1 MILLQTSKL
10 TKLYSGTPILENVQ
24 FEVKKGERIAVVGR
38 NGAGKSTLLKMIA
51 DEIDYDS
58 GEIHK
63 PQSVILGYFAQSSHI
78 NSNDTIYNEMLKVFQ
93 KTIMLKGQLEALS
106 LKMAEEDPT
115 SENYLK
121 IIDQYQQ
128 LNHQFELMSGYT
140 YESEINNIL
149 NRFKFNEIG
158 FDQKISNLSGGQ
170 KTRLALAKL
179 LLQKPDLLILDEPT
193 NHLDIDTIEWLEGYL
208 KKYPGAVVI
217 VSHDRYFLDQI
228 ATTVY
233 EIEYRKC
240 TKYKGNY
247 SDYMDQKAISY
258 AALMKQYEKQQKE
271 ISKMEDFI
279 SRNIVRASTTK
290 RAQSRRKLLDKME
303 RIEMPKLNDK
313 SIGITFEIDR
323 RSGND
328 VLKVENVAVGY
339 DDNKPISDHLD
350 FHINRLERVAL
361 IGPNGIGKSTILK
374 TIAGDLPP
382 LEGDIFYGKSLD
394 MGYFDQEQA
403 NLTSNNTVLNEVWNV
418 FPNRLEKDIR
428 TLLGNFL
435 FTGDDVFKTVHQ
447 LSGGEKV
454 RLTLCKLMLQRN
466 NFLLLDEP
474 TNHLDIDSKEMLELS
489 LEDYEGTLF
498 FISHDRYF
506 IDKIATRILE
516 VTPHGVVSYLGNYS
530 DYIEKKRLINEQMAS
545 QQNEMAN
552 SSTNSITDYQKQKEQ
567 RRLEQQRKRQ
577 LEDIENKIN
586 AYEEELA
593 YKKAELFQ
601 EEVYLDSQKSA
612 LVQSRIEEL
621 EELLLEAMD
630 TWESLAQID

>member
-38 NGAGKSTLLKMIA
+38 NGAGKSTLLKIIA
-51 DEIDYDS
+51 DEIDFDN

-63 PQSVILGYFAQSSHI
+63 PQSVALGYFAQSSHV
-78 NSNDTIYNEMLKVFQ
+78 NSDDTIYNEMLKVFAQ
-93 KTIMLKGQLEALS
+93 TIKLKGQLEELS
-106 LKMAEEDPT
+106 IKMAEEDPS
-115 SENYLK
+115 SEQYLK
-121 IIDQYQQ
+121 IIEHYQN
-128 LNHQFELMSGYT
+128 LNHRFELMSGYT

-179 LLQKPDLLILDEPT
+179 LLQKPDVLILDEPT

-208 KKYPGAVVI
+208 KKYSGAVVI
-217 VSHDRYFLDQI
+217 VSHDRYFIDQI

-247 SDYMDQKAISY
+247 SDYMDQKAIAY
-258 AALMKQYEKQQKE
+258 ASLMKQYEKQQKE

-303 RIEMPKLNDK
+303 RIEVPKINDK

-328 VLKVENVAVGY
+328 VLKVEDLTVGY
-339 DDNKPISDHLD
+339 PDQVISDHLD
-350 FHINRLERVAL
+350 FHINRLDRVAL

-374 TIAGDLPP
+374 TVAGDLPKISG
-382 LEGDIFYGKSLD
+382 EIYYGKSLD

-403 NLTSNNTVLNEVWNV
+403 NLTSNNTVLNEVWNC
-418 FPNRLEKDIR
+418 FPTRLEKDIR

-435 FTGDDVFKTVHQ
+435 FTGNDVFKTVNQ

-454 RLTLCKLMLQRN
+454 RLTLCKLMLQKN

-489 LEDYEGTLF
+489 LEDYEGTVF

-530 DYIEKKRLINEQMAS
+530 DYIEKKQQLAELEAAKLAEQSELAT
-545 QQNEMAN
+545 AN
-552 SSTNSITDYQKQKEQ
+552 NVTDYQKQKEQ

-577 LEDIENKIN
+577 LEDTEAKIA
-586 AYEEELA
+586 AYEEELE

-612 LVQSRIEEL
+612 QVQARIEEL
-621 EELLLEAMD
+621 EELIMEAMEV
-630 TWESLAQID
+630 WEELSLS

>member
-38 NGAGKSTLLKMIA
+38 NGAGKSTLLKIIA
-51 DEIDYDS
+51 DEIDFDN

-63 PQSVILGYFAQSSHI
+63 PQSVALGYFAQSSHV
-78 NSNDTIYNEMLKVFQ
+78 NSDDTIYNEMLKVFAE
-93 KTIMLKGQLEALS
+93 TIKLKGQLEELS
-106 LKMAEEDPT
+106 IKMAEEDPS
-115 SENYLK
+115 SEQYLK
-121 IIDQYQQ
+121 IIEHYQN
-128 LNHQFELMSGYT
+128 LNHRFELMSGYT

-179 LLQKPDLLILDEPT
+179 LLQKPDVLILDEPT

-208 KKYPGAVVI
+208 KKYSGAVVI
-217 VSHDRYFLDQI
+217 VSHDRYFIDQI

-247 SDYMDQKAISY
+247 SDYMDQKAVAY
-258 AALMKQYEKQQKE
+258 ASLMKQYEKQQKE

-303 RIEMPKLNDK
+303 RIEVPKINDK

-328 VLKVENVAVGY
+328 VLKVEDLTVGY
-339 DDNKPISDHLD
+339 PDQVISNHLD
-350 FHINRLERVAL
+350 FHINRLDRVAL

-374 TIAGDLPP
+374 TVAGDLPKISG
-382 LEGDIFYGKSLD
+382 EIYYGKSLD

-403 NLTSNNTVLNEVWNV
+403 NLTSNNTVLNEVWNH
-418 FPNRLEKDIR
+418 FPTRLEKDIR

-435 FTGDDVFKTVHQ
+435 FTGDDVFKTVNQ

-454 RLTLCKLMLQRN
+454 RLTLCKLMLQKN

-489 LEDYEGTLF
+489 LEDYEGTVF

-530 DYIEKKRLINEQMAS
+530 DYIEKKQQLAELEATKLVEQSELAT
-545 QQNEMAN
+545 AN
-552 SSTNSITDYQKQKEQ
+552 NVTDYQKQKEQ

-577 LEDIENKIN
+577 LEDTEAKIA
-586 AYEEELA
+586 AYEEELE

-612 LVQSRIEEL
+612 QVQARIEEL
-621 EELLLEAMD
+621 EELIMEAMEV
-630 TWESLAQID
+630 WEELSLS

>member
-38 NGAGKSTLLKMIA
+38 NGAGKSTLLKIIA
-51 DEIDYDS
+51 DEIDFDN

-63 PQSVILGYFAQSSHI
+63 PQSVALGYFAQSSHV
-78 NSNDTIYNEMLKVFQ
+78 NSDDTIYNEMLKVFAE
-93 KTIMLKGQLEALS
+93 TIKLKGQLEELS
-106 LKMAEEDPT
+106 IKMAEEDPS
-115 SENYLK
+115 SEQYLK
-121 IIDQYQQ
+121 IIEHYQN
-128 LNHQFELMSGYT
+128 LNHRFELLSGYT

-179 LLQKPDLLILDEPT
+179 LLQKPDVLILDEPT

-208 KKYPGAVVI
+208 KKYSGAVVI
-217 VSHDRYFLDQI
+217 VSHDRYFIDQI

-247 SDYMDQKAISY
+247 SDYMDQKAVAY
-258 AALMKQYEKQQKE
+258 ASLMKQYEKQQKE

-303 RIEMPKLNDK
+303 RIEVPKINDK

-328 VLKVENVAVGY
+328 VLKVEDLTVGY
-339 DDNKPISDHLD
+339 PDQVISNHLD
-350 FHINRLERVAL
+350 FHINRLDRVAL

-374 TIAGDLPP
+374 TVAGDLPKISG
-382 LEGDIFYGKSLD
+382 EIYYGKSLD

-403 NLTSNNTVLNEVWNV
+403 NLTSNNTVLNEVWNH
-418 FPNRLEKDIR
+418 FPTRLEKDIR

-435 FTGDDVFKTVHQ
+435 FTGDDVFKTVNQ

-454 RLTLCKLMLQRN
+454 RLTLCKLMLQKN

-489 LEDYEGTLF
+489 LEDYEGTVF

-530 DYIEKKRLINEQMAS
+530 DYIEKKQQLAELEAAKLAEQSELAT
-545 QQNEMAN
+545 AN
-552 SSTNSITDYQKQKEQ
+552 NVTDYQKQKEQ

-577 LEDIENKIN
+577 LEDTEAKIA
-586 AYEEELA
+586 AYEEELE

-612 LVQSRIEEL
+612 QVQARIEEL
-621 EELLLEAMD
+621 EELIMEAMEV
-630 TWESLAQID
+630 WEELSLS

>member
-51 DEIDYDS
+51 DEIDFDS

-63 PQSVILGYFAQSSHI
+63 PQSVVLGYFAQSTHI
-78 NSNDTIYNEMLKVFQ
+78 NSNDTIYNEMLKVFSE
-93 KTIMLKGQLEALS
+93 TIKLKGQLEELS
-106 LKMAEEDPT
+106 IKMSEEDPS
-115 SENYLK
+115 SEQYLR
-121 IIDQYQQ
+121 IIEQYQN
-128 LNHQFELMSGYT
+128 LNHRFELMSGYT

-179 LLQKPDLLILDEPT
+179 LLQKPDVLILDEPT

-208 KKYPGAVVI
+208 KKYSGAVVI
-217 VSHDRYFLDQI
+217 VSHDRYFIDQI
-228 ATTVY
+228 ATTIY

-258 AALMKQYEKQQKE
+258 ASLMKQYEKQQKE

-303 RIEMPKLNDK
+303 RIEIPKINDK

-328 VLKVENVAVGY
+328 VLKAENLTVGY
-339 DDNKPISDHLD
+339 SDQVISDHLD
-350 FHINRLERVAL
+350 FQINRLDRVAL

-374 TIAGDLPP
+374 TVAGELPQ
-382 LEGDIFYGKSLD
+382 LGGEIFYGKSLD

-403 NLTSNNTVLNEVWNV
+403 NLNSSNNVLNEVWNY
-418 FPNRLEKDIR
+418 FPTRLEKDIR

-435 FTGDDVFKTVHQ
+435 FTGDDVFKTVNQ

-454 RLTLCKLMLQRN
+454 RLTLCKLMLQKN

-489 LEDYEGTLF
+489 LEDYEGTVF

-530 DYIEKKRLINEQMAS
+530 DYIEKK
-545 QQNEMAN
+545 QQLAEIEAAKLAEESKTTTVNN
-552 SSTNSITDYQKQKEQ
+552 VTDYQKQKEQ

-577 LEDIENKIN
+577 IEDIETKIA
-586 AYEEELA
+586 AYEEELE

-601 EEVYLDSQKSA
+601 EEVYLDTQKSA
-612 LVQSRIEEL
+612 QVQARIEEL
-621 EELLLEAMD
+621 EELLMEAME
-630 TWESLAQID
+630 TWEELSLS

>member
-545 QQNEMAN
+545 QQNEMAPA
-552 SSTNSITDYQKQKEQ
+552 S
-567 RRLEQQRKRQ
+567 
-577 LEDIENKIN
+577 
-586 AYEEELA
+586 
-593 YKKAELFQ
+593 
-601 EEVYLDSQKSA
+601 
-612 LVQSRIEEL
+612 
-621 EELLLEAMD
+621 
-630 TWESLAQID
+630 W

>member
-51 DEIDYDS
+51 DEIDFDS

-63 PQSVILGYFAQSSHI
+63 PQSVILGYFAQSSHV
-78 NSNDTIYNEMLKVFQ
+78 NSDDTIYNEMLKVFS
-93 KTIMLKGQLEALS
+93 KTLQLKKQLEELS
-106 LKMAEEDPT
+106 LKMAEIDPT
-115 SENYLK
+115 TEAYLK
-121 IIDQYQQ
+121 IIEQYQNM
-128 LNHQFELMSGYT
+128 NHQFELMSGYT
-140 YESEINNIL
+140 YEAEINNIL

-179 LLQKPDLLILDEPT
+179 LLQKPDILILDEPT

-208 KKYPGAVVI
+208 KKYSGAVVV
-217 VSHDRYFLDQI
+217 VSHDRFFIDQI
-228 ATTVY
+228 ATTIY

-247 SDYMDQKAISY
+247 SDYIDQKAVAYSS
-258 AALMKQYEKQQKE
+258 LMKQYEKQQKE

-290 RAQSRRKLLDKME
+290 QAQSRRKKLEKME
-303 RIEMPKLNDK
+303 RIEIPKINDK

-328 VLKVENVAVGY
+328 VLKVENLSVGY
-339 DDNKPISDHLD
+339 DNQVITDDLN
-350 FHINRLERVAL
+350 FQINRLDRVAL

-374 TIAGDLPP
+374 TVAQTLPP
-382 LEGDIFYGKSLD
+382 LKGDIYYGKSLD

-403 NLTSNNTVLNEVWNV
+403 NLNSSNTVLNEVWNC
-418 FPNRLEKDIR
+418 FPGRLEKDIR

-435 FTGDDVFKTVHQ
+435 FTGDDVFKTVNQ

-454 RLTLCKLMLQRN
+454 RLTLCKLMLEKN

-489 LEDYEGTLF
+489 LEDYEGTVF

-506 IDKIATRILE
+506 IDKIATRVLE
-516 VTPHGVVSYLGNYS
+516 VTPHGVTSYIGNYS
-530 DYIEKKRLINEQMAS
+530 DYTEKK
-545 QQNEMAN
+545 QQLAEKEAALQAEN
-552 SSTNSITDYQKQKEQ
+552 SKKNDEPTITDYQKQKEQ

-577 LEDIENKIN
+577 LEDIETKISE
-586 AYEEELA
+586 YEEELA
-593 YKKAELFQ
+593 YNQAELFK
-601 EEVYLDSQKSA
+601 EEVYLDTQKSA
-612 LVQSRIEEL
+612 EVQSRIEEL
-621 EELLLEAMD
+621 EQLLADAME
-630 TWESLAQID
+630 TWESLA

>member
-51 DEIDYDS
+51 DEIDFDS

-63 PQSVILGYFAQSSHI
+63 PQSVILGYFAQSTHI
-78 NSNDTIYNEMLKVFQ
+78 NSNDTIYNEMLKVFSE
-93 KTIMLKGQLEALS
+93 TIKLKGQLEELS
-106 LKMAEEDPT
+106 IKMSEEDPS
-115 SENYLK
+115 SEQYLR
-121 IIDQYQQ
+121 IIEQYQN
-128 LNHQFELMSGYT
+128 LNHRFELMSGYT

-179 LLQKPDLLILDEPT
+179 LLQKPDVLILDEPT

-208 KKYPGAVVI
+208 KKYSGAVVI
-217 VSHDRYFLDQI
+217 VSHDRYFIDQI
-228 ATTVY
+228 ATTIY

-258 AALMKQYEKQQKE
+258 ASLMKQYEKQQKE

-303 RIEMPKLNDK
+303 RIEIPKINDK

-328 VLKVENVAVGY
+328 VLKAENLTVGY
-339 DDNKPISDHLD
+339 SEQVISDHLD
-350 FHINRLERVAL
+350 FQINRLDRVAL

-374 TIAGDLPP
+374 TVAGELPQ
-382 LEGDIFYGKSLD
+382 LGGEIFYGKSLD

-403 NLTSNNTVLNEVWNV
+403 NLNSSNNVLNEVWNY
-418 FPNRLEKDIR
+418 FPTRLEKDIR

-435 FTGDDVFKTVHQ
+435 FTGDDVFKTVNQ

-454 RLTLCKLMLQRN
+454 RLTLCKLMLQKN

-489 LEDYEGTLF
+489 LEDYEGTVF

-530 DYIEKKRLINEQMAS
+530 DYIEKK
-545 QQNEMAN
+545 QQLAEIEAAKLAEESKTTTVNN
-552 SSTNSITDYQKQKEQ
+552 VTDYQKQKEQ

-577 LEDIENKIN
+577 IEDIETKIA
-586 AYEEELA
+586 AYEEELE

-601 EEVYLDSQKSA
+601 EEVYLDTQKSA
-612 LVQSRIEEL
+612 QVQARIEEL
-621 EELLLEAMD
+621 EELLMEAME
-630 TWESLAQID
+630 TWEELNLS

>member
-1 MILLQTSKL
+1 MELKTENLTAGYGKTRILDGLSL
-10 TKLYSGTPILENVQ
+10 TLPAGKITALLGP
-24 FEVKKGERIAVVGR
+24 
-38 NGAGKSTLLKMIA
+38 NGCGKSTLLKIIA
-51 DEIDYDS
+51 DEIDFDN

-63 PQSVILGYFAQSSHI
+63 PQSVALGYFAQSSHV
-78 NSNDTIYNEMLKVFQ
+78 NSDDTIYNEMLKVFAE
-93 KTIMLKGQLEALS
+93 TIKLKGQLEELS
-106 LKMAEEDPT
+106 IKMAEEDPS
-115 SENYLK
+115 SEQYLK
-121 IIDQYQQ
+121 IIEHYQN
-128 LNHQFELMSGYT
+128 LNHRFELMSGYT

-179 LLQKPDLLILDEPT
+179 LLQKPDVLILDEPT

-208 KKYPGAVVI
+208 KKYSGAVVI
-217 VSHDRYFLDQI
+217 VSHDRYFIDQI

-247 SDYMDQKAISY
+247 SDYMDQKAVAY
-258 AALMKQYEKQQKE
+258 ASLMKQYEKQQKE

-303 RIEMPKLNDK
+303 RIEVPKINDK

-328 VLKVENVAVGY
+328 VLKVEDLTVGY
-339 DDNKPISDHLD
+339 PDQVISNHLD
-350 FHINRLERVAL
+350 FHINRLDRVAL

-374 TIAGDLPP
+374 TVAGDLPKISG
-382 LEGDIFYGKSLD
+382 EIYYGKSLD

-403 NLTSNNTVLNEVWNV
+403 NLTSNNTVLNEVWNH
-418 FPNRLEKDIR
+418 FPTRLEKDIR

-435 FTGDDVFKTVHQ
+435 FTGDDVFKTVNQ

-454 RLTLCKLMLQRN
+454 RLTLCKLMLQKN

-489 LEDYEGTLF
+489 LEDYEGTVF

-530 DYIEKKRLINEQMAS
+530 DYIEKKQQLAELEATKLAEQSELAT
-545 QQNEMAN
+545 AN
-552 SSTNSITDYQKQKEQ
+552 NVTDYQKQKEQ

-577 LEDIENKIN
+577 LEDTEAKIA
-586 AYEEELA
+586 AYEEELE

-612 LVQSRIEEL
+612 QVQARIEEL
-621 EELLLEAMD
+621 EELIMEAMEV
-630 TWESLAQID
+630 WEELSLS

>member
-51 DEIDYDS
+51 DEIDFDS

-63 PQSVILGYFAQSSHI
+63 PQSVVLGYFAQSSHV
-78 NSNDTIYNEMLKVFQ
+78 NSNDTIYNEMLNVFAE
-93 KTIMLKGQLEALS
+93 TIKLKGQLEELS
-106 LKMAEEDPT
+106 IKMAEEDPS
-115 SENYLK
+115 SEQYLR
-121 IIDQYQQ
+121 IIEQYQN
-128 LNHQFELMSGYT
+128 LNHRFELMSGYT

-179 LLQKPDLLILDEPT
+179 LLQKPDVLILDEPT

-208 KKYPGAVVI
+208 KKYSGAVVI
-217 VSHDRYFLDQI
+217 VSHDRYFIDQI

-247 SDYMDQKAISY
+247 SDYIDQKAVSY
-258 AALMKQYEKQQKE
+258 ASLMKQYEKQQKE

-303 RIEMPKLNDK
+303 RIEIPKINDK

-328 VLKVENVAVGY
+328 VLKVEDLTVGY
-339 DDNKPISDHLD
+339 PDQIISDHLD
-350 FHINRLERVAL
+350 FQINRLDRVAL

-374 TIAGDLPP
+374 TVAGDLPK
-382 LEGDIFYGKSLD
+382 LGGEVYYGKSLD

-403 NLTSNNTVLNEVWNV
+403 NLTSNNTVLNEVWNY
-418 FPNRLEKDIR
+418 FPTRLEKDIR

-435 FTGDDVFKTVHQ
+435 FTGDDVFKTVNQ

-454 RLTLCKLMLQRN
+454 RLTLCKLMLQKN

-489 LEDYEGTLF
+489 LEDYEGTVF

-530 DYIEKKRLINEQMAS
+530 DYMEKK
-545 QQNEMAN
+545 QQLAELEAAKLAEESNATT
-552 SSTNSITDYQKQKEQ
+552 TNNVTDYQKQKEQ

-577 LEDIENKIN
+577 LEDIESKIA
-586 AYEEELA
+586 AYEEELE

-601 EEVYLDSQKSA
+601 EEVYLDTQKSA
-612 LVQSRIEEL
+612 QVQARIEEL
-621 EELLLEAMD
+621 EELIMESME
-630 TWESLAQID
+630 TWEELSLS

>member
-51 DEIDYDS
+51 DEIDFDS

-63 PQSVILGYFAQSSHI
+63 PQSVVLGYFAQSTHI
-78 NSNDTIYNEMLKVFQ
+78 NSNDTIYNEMLKVFSE
-93 KTIMLKGQLEALS
+93 TIKLKGQLEDLS
-106 LKMAEEDPT
+106 IKMSEEDPS
-115 SENYLK
+115 SEQYLR
-121 IIDQYQQ
+121 IIEQYQN
-128 LNHQFELMSGYT
+128 LNHRFELMSGYT

-179 LLQKPDLLILDEPT
+179 LLQKPDVLILDEPT

-208 KKYPGAVVI
+208 KKYSGAVVI
-217 VSHDRYFLDQI
+217 VSHDRYFIDQI
-228 ATTVY
+228 ATTIY

-258 AALMKQYEKQQKE
+258 ASLMKQYEKQQKE

-303 RIEMPKLNDK
+303 RIEIPKINDK

-328 VLKVENVAVGY
+328 VLKAENLTVGY
-339 DDNKPISDHLD
+339 SEQVISDHLD
-350 FHINRLERVAL
+350 FQINRLDRVAL

-374 TIAGDLPP
+374 TVAGELPQ
-382 LEGDIFYGKSLD
+382 LGGEIFYGKSLD

-403 NLTSNNTVLNEVWNV
+403 NLNSSNNVLNEVWNY
-418 FPNRLEKDIR
+418 FPTRLEKDIR

-435 FTGDDVFKTVHQ
+435 FTGDDVFKTVNQ

-454 RLTLCKLMLQRN
+454 RLTLCKLMLQKN

-489 LEDYEGTLF
+489 LEDYEGTVF

-530 DYIEKKRLINEQMAS
+530 DYIEKK
-545 QQNEMAN
+545 QQLAEIEAAKLAEESKTTTVNN
-552 SSTNSITDYQKQKEQ
+552 VTDYQKQKEQ

-577 LEDIENKIN
+577 IEDIETKIA
-586 AYEEELA
+586 AYEEELE

-601 EEVYLDSQKSA
+601 EEVYLDTQKSA
-612 LVQSRIEEL
+612 QVQARIEEL
-621 EELLLEAMD
+621 EELLMEAME
-630 TWESLAQID
+630 TWEELSLS

>member
-51 DEIDYDS
+51 DEIDFDS

-63 PQSVILGYFAQSSHI
+63 PQSVVLGYFAQSSHV
-78 NSNDTIYNEMLKVFQ
+78 NSNDTIYNEMLSVFAE
-93 KTIMLKGQLEALS
+93 TIKLKGQLEELS
-106 LKMAEEDPT
+106 LKMAEEDPS
-115 SENYLK
+115 SEQYLR
-121 IIDQYQQ
+121 IIEQYQN
-128 LNHQFELMSGYT
+128 LNHRFELMSGYT

-179 LLQKPDLLILDEPT
+179 LLQKPDVLILDEPT

-208 KKYPGAVVI
+208 KKYSGAVVI
-217 VSHDRYFLDQI
+217 VSHDRYFIDQI

-247 SDYMDQKAISY
+247 SDYIDQKAVSY
-258 AALMKQYEKQQKE
+258 ASLMKQYEKQQKE

-303 RIEMPKLNDK
+303 RIEIPKINDK

-328 VLKVENVAVGY
+328 VLKVEDLTVGY
-339 DDNKPISDHLD
+339 PDQIISDHLD
-350 FHINRLERVAL
+350 FQINRLDRVAL

-374 TIAGDLPP
+374 TVAGDLPK
-382 LEGDIFYGKSLD
+382 LGGEVYYGKRLD

-403 NLTSNNTVLNEVWNV
+403 NLTSNNTVLNEVWNY
-418 FPNRLEKDIR
+418 FPTRLEKDIR

-435 FTGDDVFKTVHQ
+435 FTGDDVFKTVNQ

-454 RLTLCKLMLQRN
+454 RLTLCKLMLQKN

-489 LEDYEGTLF
+489 LEDYEGTVF

-530 DYIEKKRLINEQMAS
+530 DYMEKK
-545 QQNEMAN
+545 QQLAELEAAKLAEESNATT
-552 SSTNSITDYQKQKEQ
+552 TNNVTDYQKQKEQ

-577 LEDIENKIN
+577 LEDIESKIA
-586 AYEEELA
+586 AYEEELE

-601 EEVYLDSQKSA
+601 EEVYLDTQKSA
-612 LVQSRIEEL
+612 QVQARIEEL
-621 EELLLEAMD
+621 EELIMESME
-630 TWESLAQID
+630 TWEELSLS

>member
-51 DEIDYDS
+51 DEIDFDS

-63 PQSVILGYFAQSSHI
+63 PQSVVLGYFAQSSHV
-78 NSNDTIYNEMLKVFQ
+78 NSNDTIYNEMLSVFAE
-93 KTIMLKGQLEALS
+93 TIKLKGQLEELS
-106 LKMAEEDPT
+106 LKMAEEDPS
-115 SENYLK
+115 SEQYLR
-121 IIDQYQQ
+121 IIEQYQN
-128 LNHQFELMSGYT
+128 LNHRFELMSGYT

-179 LLQKPDLLILDEPT
+179 LLQKPDVLILDEPT

-208 KKYPGAVVI
+208 KKYSGAVVI
-217 VSHDRYFLDQI
+217 VSHDRYFIDQI

-247 SDYMDQKAISY
+247 SDYMDQKAVSY
-258 AALMKQYEKQQKE
+258 ASLMKQYEKQQKE

-303 RIEMPKLNDK
+303 RIEIPKINDK

-328 VLKVENVAVGY
+328 VLKVEDLTVGY
-339 DDNKPISDHLD
+339 PDQIISDHLD
-350 FHINRLERVAL
+350 FQINRLDRVAL

-374 TIAGDLPP
+374 TVAGDLPK
-382 LEGDIFYGKSLD
+382 LGGEVYYGKSLD

-403 NLTSNNTVLNEVWNV
+403 NLTSNNTVLNEVWNY
-418 FPNRLEKDIR
+418 FPTRLEKDIR

-435 FTGDDVFKTVHQ
+435 FTGDDVFKTVNQ

-454 RLTLCKLMLQRN
+454 RLTLCKLMLQKN

-489 LEDYEGTLF
+489 LEDYEGTVF

-530 DYIEKKRLINEQMAS
+530 DYMEKK
-545 QQNEMAN
+545 QQLAELEAAKLAEESNATT
-552 SSTNSITDYQKQKEQ
+552 TNNVTDYQKQKEQ

-577 LEDIENKIN
+577 LEDIESKIA
-586 AYEEELA
+586 AYEEELE

-601 EEVYLDSQKSA
+601 EEVYLDTQTSA
-612 LVQSRIEEL
+612 QVQARIEEL
-621 EELLLEAMD
+621 EELIMESME
-630 TWESLAQID
+630 TWEELSLS

>member
-51 DEIDYDS
+51 DEIDFDS

-63 PQSVILGYFAQSSHI
+63 PQSVVLGYFAQSSHV
-78 NSNDTIYNEMLKVFQ
+78 NSNDTIYNEMLNVFAE
-93 KTIMLKGQLEALS
+93 TIKLKGQLEELS
-106 LKMAEEDPT
+106 LKMAEEDPS
-115 SENYLK
+115 SEQYLR
-121 IIDQYQQ
+121 IIEQYQN
-128 LNHQFELMSGYT
+128 LNHRFELMSGYT

-179 LLQKPDLLILDEPT
+179 LLQKPDVLILDEPT

-208 KKYPGAVVI
+208 KKYSGAVVI
-217 VSHDRYFLDQI
+217 VSHDRYFIDQI
-228 ATTVY
+228 ATTIY

-247 SDYMDQKAISY
+247 SDYMDQKAVSY
-258 AALMKQYEKQQKE
+258 ASLMKQYEKQQKE

-303 RIEMPKLNDK
+303 RIEIPKINDK

-328 VLKVENVAVGY
+328 VLKVEDLTVGY
-339 DDNKPISDHLD
+339 PDQIISDHLD
-350 FHINRLERVAL
+350 FQINRLDRVAL

-374 TIAGDLPP
+374 TVAGDLPK
-382 LEGDIFYGKSLD
+382 LGGEVYYGKSLD

-403 NLTSNNTVLNEVWNV
+403 NLTSNNTVLNEVWNY
-418 FPNRLEKDIR
+418 FPTRLEKDIR

-435 FTGDDVFKTVHQ
+435 FTGDDVFKTVNQ

-454 RLTLCKLMLQRN
+454 RLTLCKLMLQKN

-489 LEDYEGTLF
+489 LEDYEGTVF

-530 DYIEKKRLINEQMAS
+530 DYMEKK
-545 QQNEMAN
+545 QQLAELEAAKLAEESNATT
-552 SSTNSITDYQKQKEQ
+552 TNNVTDYQKQKEQ

-577 LEDIENKIN
+577 LEDIESKIA
-586 AYEEELA
+586 AYEEELE

-601 EEVYLDSQKSA
+601 EEVYLDTQKSA
-612 LVQSRIEEL
+612 QVQARIEEL
-621 EELLLEAMD
+621 EELIMESME
-630 TWESLAQID
+630 TWEELSLS

>member
-51 DEIDYDS
+51 DEIDFDS

-63 PQSVILGYFAQSSHI
+63 PQSVVLGYFAQSSHV
-78 NSNDTIYNEMLKVFQ
+78 NSNDTIYNEMLSVFAE
-93 KTIMLKGQLEALS
+93 TIKLKGQLEELS
-106 LKMAEEDPT
+106 LKMAEEDPS
-115 SENYLK
+115 SEQYLR
-121 IIDQYQQ
+121 IIEQYQN
-128 LNHQFELMSGYT
+128 LNHRFELMSGYT

-179 LLQKPDLLILDEPT
+179 LLQKPDVLILDEPT

-208 KKYPGAVVI
+208 KKYSGAVVI
-217 VSHDRYFLDQI
+217 VSHDRYFIDQI

-247 SDYMDQKAISY
+247 SDYIDQKAVSY
-258 AALMKQYEKQQKE
+258 ASLMKQYEKQQKE

-303 RIEMPKLNDK
+303 RIEIPKINDK

-328 VLKVENVAVGY
+328 VLKVEDLTVGY
-339 DDNKPISDHLD
+339 PDQIISDHLD
-350 FHINRLERVAL
+350 FQINRLDRVAL

-374 TIAGDLPP
+374 TVAGDLPK
-382 LEGDIFYGKSLD
+382 LGGEVYYGKSLD

-403 NLTSNNTVLNEVWNV
+403 NLTSNNTVLNEVWNY
-418 FPNRLEKDIR
+418 FPTRLEKDIR

-435 FTGDDVFKTVHQ
+435 FTGDDVFKTVNQ

-454 RLTLCKLMLQRN
+454 RLTLCKLMLQKN

-489 LEDYEGTLF
+489 LEDYEGTVF

-530 DYIEKKRLINEQMAS
+530 DYMEKK
-545 QQNEMAN
+545 QQLAELEAAKLAEESNTTT
-552 SSTNSITDYQKQKEQ
+552 TNNVTDYQKQKEQ

-577 LEDIENKIN
+577 LEDIESKIA
-586 AYEEELA
+586 AYEEELE
-593 YKKAELFQ
+593 YKKVELFQ
-601 EEVYLDSQKSA
+601 EEVYLDTQKSA
-612 LVQSRIEEL
+612 QVQARIEEL
-621 EELLLEAMD
+621 EELIMESME
-630 TWESLAQID
+630 TWEELSLS

>member
-38 NGAGKSTLLKMIA
+38 NGAGKSTLLKIIA
-51 DEIDYDS
+51 DEIDFDN

-63 PQSVILGYFAQSSHI
+63 PQSVALGYFAQSSHV
-78 NSNDTIYNEMLKVFQ
+78 NSDDTIYNEMLKVFAE
-93 KTIMLKGQLEALS
+93 TIKLKGQLEELS
-106 LKMAEEDPT
+106 IKMAEEDPS
-115 SENYLK
+115 SEQYLK
-121 IIDQYQQ
+121 IIEHYQN
-128 LNHQFELMSGYT
+128 LNHRFELLSGYT

-179 LLQKPDLLILDEPT
+179 LLQKPDVLILDEPT

-208 KKYPGAVVI
+208 KKYSGAVVI
-217 VSHDRYFLDQI
+217 VSHDRYFIDQI

-247 SDYMDQKAISY
+247 SDYMDQKAVAY
-258 AALMKQYEKQQKE
+258 ASLMKQYEKQQKE

-303 RIEMPKLNDK
+303 RIEIPKINDK

-328 VLKVENVAVGY
+328 VLKVEDLTVGY
-339 DDNKPISDHLD
+339 PDQVISDHLD
-350 FHINRLERVAL
+350 FHINRLDRVAL

-374 TIAGDLPP
+374 TVAGDLPKISG
-382 LEGDIFYGKSLD
+382 EIYYGKSLD

-403 NLTSNNTVLNEVWNV
+403 NLTSNNTVLNEVWNH
-418 FPNRLEKDIR
+418 FPTRLEKDIR

-435 FTGDDVFKTVHQ
+435 FTGDDVFKTVNQ

-454 RLTLCKLMLQRN
+454 RLTLCKLMLQKN

-489 LEDYEGTLF
+489 LEDYEGTVF

-530 DYIEKKRLINEQMAS
+530 DYIEKKQQLAELEAAKLAEQSELAT
-545 QQNEMAN
+545 AN
-552 SSTNSITDYQKQKEQ
+552 NVTDYQKQKEQ

-577 LEDIENKIN
+577 LEDTEAKIA
-586 AYEEELA
+586 AYEEELE

-612 LVQSRIEEL
+612 QVQARIEEL
-621 EELLLEAMD
+621 EELIMEAMEV
-630 TWESLAQID
+630 WEELSLS

>member
-51 DEIDYDS
+51 DEIDFDS

-63 PQSVILGYFAQSSHI
+63 PQSVVLGYFAQSSHV
-78 NSNDTIYNEMLKVFQ
+78 NSNDTIYNEMLNVFAE
-93 KTIMLKGQLEALS
+93 TIKLKGQLEELS
-106 LKMAEEDPT
+106 IKMAEEDPS
-115 SENYLK
+115 SEQYLR
-121 IIDQYQQ
+121 IIEQYQN
-128 LNHQFELMSGYT
+128 LNHRFELMSGYT

-179 LLQKPDLLILDEPT
+179 LLQKPDVLILDEPT

-208 KKYPGAVVI
+208 KKYSGAVVI
-217 VSHDRYFLDQI
+217 VSHDRYFIDQI

-247 SDYMDQKAISY
+247 SDYIDQKAVSY
-258 AALMKQYEKQQKE
+258 ASLMKQYEKQQKE

-303 RIEMPKLNDK
+303 RIEIPKINDK

-328 VLKVENVAVGY
+328 VLKVEDLTVGY
-339 DDNKPISDHLD
+339 PDQIISDHLD
-350 FHINRLERVAL
+350 FQINRLDRVAL

-374 TIAGDLPP
+374 TVAGDLPK
-382 LEGDIFYGKSLD
+382 LGGEVYYGKSLD

-403 NLTSNNTVLNEVWNV
+403 NLTSNNTVLNEVWNY
-418 FPNRLEKDIR
+418 FPTRLEKDIR

-435 FTGDDVFKTVHQ
+435 FTGDDVFKTVNQ

-454 RLTLCKLMLQRN
+454 RLTLCKLMLQKN

-489 LEDYEGTLF
+489 LEDYEGTVF

-530 DYIEKKRLINEQMAS
+530 DYMEKK
-545 QQNEMAN
+545 QQLAELEAAKLAEESNATT
-552 SSTNSITDYQKQKEQ
+552 TNNVTDYQKQKEQ

-577 LEDIENKIN
+577 LEDIESKIA
-586 AYEEELA
+586 AYEEELE

-612 LVQSRIEEL
+612 QVQARIEEL
-621 EELLLEAMD
+621 EELIMESME
-630 TWESLAQID
+630 TWEELSLS

>member
-51 DEIDYDS
+51 DEIDFDS

-63 PQSVILGYFAQSSHI
+63 PQSVVLGYFAQSSHV
-78 NSNDTIYNEMLKVFQ
+78 NSNDTIYNEMLSVFAE
-93 KTIMLKGQLEALS
+93 TIKLKGQLEELS
-106 LKMAEEDPT
+106 LKMAEEDPS
-115 SENYLK
+115 SEQYLR
-121 IIDQYQQ
+121 IIEQYQN
-128 LNHQFELMSGYT
+128 LNHRFELMSGYT

-149 NRFKFNEIG
+149 NRFKFNEIS

-179 LLQKPDLLILDEPT
+179 LLQKPDVLILDEPT

-208 KKYPGAVVI
+208 KKYSGAVVI
-217 VSHDRYFLDQI
+217 VSHDRYFIDQI

-247 SDYMDQKAISY
+247 SDYIDQKAVSY
-258 AALMKQYEKQQKE
+258 ASLMKQYEKQQKE

-279 SRNIVRASTTK
+279 SRTIVRASTTK

-303 RIEMPKLNDK
+303 RIEIPKINDK

-328 VLKVENVAVGY
+328 VLKVEDLTVGY
-339 DDNKPISDHLD
+339 PDQIISDHLD
-350 FHINRLERVAL
+350 FQINRLDRVAL

-374 TIAGDLPP
+374 TVAGDLPK
-382 LEGDIFYGKSLD
+382 LGGEVYYGKSLD

-403 NLTSNNTVLNEVWNV
+403 NLTSNNTVLNEVWNY
-418 FPNRLEKDIR
+418 FPTRLEKDIR

-435 FTGDDVFKTVHQ
+435 FTGDDVFKTVNQ

-454 RLTLCKLMLQRN
+454 RLTLCKLMLQKN

-489 LEDYEGTLF
+489 LEDYEGTVF

-530 DYIEKKRLINEQMAS
+530 DYMEKK
-545 QQNEMAN
+545 QQLAELEAAKLAEESNTTT
-552 SSTNSITDYQKQKEQ
+552 TNNVTDYQKQKEQ

-577 LEDIENKIN
+577 LEDIESKIA
-586 AYEEELA
+586 AYEEELE

-601 EEVYLDSQKSA
+601 EEVYLDTQKSA
-612 LVQSRIEEL
+612 QVQARIEEL
-621 EELLLEAMD
+621 EELIMESME
-630 TWESLAQID
+630 TWEELSLS

>member
-51 DEIDYDS
+51 DEIDFDS

-63 PQSVILGYFAQSSHI
+63 PQSVILGYFAQSSHV
-78 NSNDTIYNEMLKVFQ
+78 NSNDTIYNEMLSVFAE
-93 KTIMLKGQLEALS
+93 TIKLKGQLEELS
-106 LKMAEEDPT
+106 LKMAEEDPS
-115 SENYLK
+115 SEQYLR
-121 IIDQYQQ
+121 IIEQYQN
-128 LNHQFELMSGYT
+128 LNHRFELMSGYT

-179 LLQKPDLLILDEPT
+179 LLQKPDVLILDEPT

-208 KKYPGAVVI
+208 KKYSGAVVI
-217 VSHDRYFLDQI
+217 VSHDRYFIDQI

-247 SDYMDQKAISY
+247 SDYMDQKAVSY
-258 AALMKQYEKQQKE
+258 ASLMKQYEKQQKE

-303 RIEMPKLNDK
+303 RIEIPKINDK

-328 VLKVENVAVGY
+328 VLKVEDLTVGY
-339 DDNKPISDHLD
+339 PDQIISDHLD
-350 FHINRLERVAL
+350 FQINRLDRVAL

-374 TIAGDLPP
+374 TVAGDLPK
-382 LEGDIFYGKSLD
+382 LGGEVYYGKSLD

-403 NLTSNNTVLNEVWNV
+403 NLTSNNTVLNEVWNY
-418 FPNRLEKDIR
+418 FPTRLEKDIR

-435 FTGDDVFKTVHQ
+435 FTGDDVFKTVNQ

-454 RLTLCKLMLQRN
+454 RLTLCKLMLQKN

-489 LEDYEGTLF
+489 LEDYEGTVF

-530 DYIEKKRLINEQMAS
+530 DYMEKK
-545 QQNEMAN
+545 QQLAELEAAKLAEESNATT
-552 SSTNSITDYQKQKEQ
+552 TNNVTDYRKQKEQ

-577 LEDIENKIN
+577 LEDIESKIA
-586 AYEEELA
+586 AYEEELE

-601 EEVYLDSQKSA
+601 EEVYLDTQKSA
-612 LVQSRIEEL
+612 QVQARIEEL
-621 EELLLEAMD
+621 EELIMESME
-630 TWESLAQID
+630 TWEELSLS

>member
-38 NGAGKSTLLKMIA
+38 NGAGKSTLLKIIA
-51 DEIDYDS
+51 DEIDFDN

-63 PQSVILGYFAQSSHI
+63 PQSVALGYFAQSSHV
-78 NSNDTIYNEMLKVFQ
+78 NSDDTIYNEMLKVFAQ
-93 KTIMLKGQLEALS
+93 TIKLKGQLEELS
-106 LKMAEEDPT
+106 IKMAEEDPS
-115 SENYLK
+115 SEQYLK
-121 IIDQYQQ
+121 IIEHYQN
-128 LNHQFELMSGYT
+128 LNHRFELMSGYT

-179 LLQKPDLLILDEPT
+179 LLQKPDVLILDEPT

-208 KKYPGAVVI
+208 KKYSGAVVI
-217 VSHDRYFLDQI
+217 VSHDRYFIDQI

-247 SDYMDQKAISY
+247 SDYMDQKAIAY
-258 AALMKQYEKQQKE
+258 ASLMKQYEKQQKE

-303 RIEMPKLNDK
+303 RIEVPKINDK

-328 VLKVENVAVGY
+328 VLKVEDLTVGY
-339 DDNKPISDHLD
+339 PDQVISNHLD
-350 FHINRLERVAL
+350 FHINRLDRVAL

-374 TIAGDLPP
+374 TVAGDLPKISG
-382 LEGDIFYGKSLD
+382 EIYYGKSLD

-403 NLTSNNTVLNEVWNV
+403 NLTSNNTVLNEVWNN
-418 FPNRLEKDIR
+418 FPTRLEKDIR

-435 FTGDDVFKTVHQ
+435 FTGNDVFKTVNQ

-454 RLTLCKLMLQRN
+454 RLTLCKLMLQKN

-489 LEDYEGTLF
+489 LEDYEGTVF

-530 DYIEKKRLINEQMAS
+530 DYIEKKQQLAELEATKLAEQSELAT
-545 QQNEMAN
+545 AN
-552 SSTNSITDYQKQKEQ
+552 NVTDYQKQKEQ

-577 LEDIENKIN
+577 LEDTEAKIA
-586 AYEEELA
+586 AYEEELE

-612 LVQSRIEEL
+612 QVQARIEEL
-621 EELLLEAMD
+621 EELIMEAMEV
-630 TWESLAQID
+630 WEELSLS

>member
-51 DEIDYDS
+51 DEIDFDS

-63 PQSVILGYFAQSSHI
+63 PQSVVLGYFAQSTHI
-78 NSNDTIYNEMLKVFQ
+78 NSNDTIYNEMLKVFSE
-93 KTIMLKGQLEALS
+93 TIKLKGQLEDLS
-106 LKMAEEDPT
+106 IKMSEEDPS
-115 SENYLK
+115 SEQYLR
-121 IIDQYQQ
+121 IIEQYQN
-128 LNHQFELMSGYT
+128 LNHRFELMSGYT

-179 LLQKPDLLILDEPT
+179 LLQKPDVLILDEPT

-208 KKYPGAVVI
+208 KKYSGAVVI
-217 VSHDRYFLDQI
+217 VSHDRYFIDQI
-228 ATTVY
+228 ATTIY

-258 AALMKQYEKQQKE
+258 ASLMKQYEKQQKE

-303 RIEMPKLNDK
+303 RIEIPKINDK

-328 VLKVENVAVGY
+328 VLKAENLTVGY
-339 DDNKPISDHLD
+339 SDQVISDHLD
-350 FHINRLERVAL
+350 FQINRLDRVAL

-374 TIAGDLPP
+374 TVAGELPQ
-382 LEGDIFYGKSLD
+382 LGGEIFYGKSLD

-403 NLTSNNTVLNEVWNV
+403 NLNSSNNVLNEVWNY
-418 FPNRLEKDIR
+418 FPTRLEKDIR

-435 FTGDDVFKTVHQ
+435 FTGDDVFKTVNQ

-454 RLTLCKLMLQRN
+454 RLTLCKLMLQKN

-489 LEDYEGTLF
+489 LEDYEGTVF

-530 DYIEKKRLINEQMAS
+530 DYIEKK
-545 QQNEMAN
+545 QQLAEIEAAKLAEESKTTTVNN
-552 SSTNSITDYQKQKEQ
+552 VTDYQKQKEQ

-577 LEDIENKIN
+577 IEDIETKIA
-586 AYEEELA
+586 AYEEELE

-601 EEVYLDSQKSA
+601 EEVYLDTQKSA
-612 LVQSRIEEL
+612 QVQARIEEL
-621 EELLLEAMD
+621 EELLMEAME
-630 TWESLAQID
+630 TWEELSLS

>member
-1 MILLQTSKL
+1 
-10 TKLYSGTPILENVQ
+10 
-24 FEVKKGERIAVVGR
+24 
-38 NGAGKSTLLKMIA
+38 MIA
-51 DEIDYDS
+51 DEIDFDS

-63 PQSVILGYFAQSSHI
+63 PQSVVLGYFAQSSHV
-78 NSNDTIYNEMLKVFQ
+78 NSNDTIYNEMLNVFAE
-93 KTIMLKGQLEALS
+93 TIKLKGQLEELS
-106 LKMAEEDPT
+106 LKMAEEDPS
-115 SENYLK
+115 SEQYLR
-121 IIDQYQQ
+121 IIEQYQN
-128 LNHQFELMSGYT
+128 LNHRFELMSGYT

-179 LLQKPDLLILDEPT
+179 LLQKPDVLILDEPT

-208 KKYPGAVVI
+208 KKYSGAVVI
-217 VSHDRYFLDQI
+217 VSHDRYFIDQI
-228 ATTVY
+228 ATTIY

-247 SDYMDQKAISY
+247 SDYMDQKAVSY
-258 AALMKQYEKQQKE
+258 ASLMKQYEKQQKE

-303 RIEMPKLNDK
+303 RIEIPKINDK

-328 VLKVENVAVGY
+328 VLKVEDLTVGY
-339 DDNKPISDHLD
+339 PDQIISDHLD
-350 FHINRLERVAL
+350 FQINRLDRVAL

-374 TIAGDLPP
+374 TVAGDLPK
-382 LEGDIFYGKSLD
+382 LGGEVYYGKSLD

-403 NLTSNNTVLNEVWNV
+403 NLTSNNTVLNEVWNY
-418 FPNRLEKDIR
+418 FPTRLEKDIR

-435 FTGDDVFKTVHQ
+435 FTGDDVFKTVNQ

-454 RLTLCKLMLQRN
+454 RLTLCKLMLQKN

-489 LEDYEGTLF
+489 LEDYEGTVF

-530 DYIEKKRLINEQMAS
+530 DYMEKK
-545 QQNEMAN
+545 QQLAELEAAKLAEESNATT
-552 SSTNSITDYQKQKEQ
+552 TNNVTDYQKQKEQ

-577 LEDIENKIN
+577 LEDIESKIA
-586 AYEEELA
+586 AYEEELE

-612 LVQSRIEEL
+612 QVQARIEEL
-621 EELLLEAMD
+621 EELIMESME
-630 TWESLAQID
+630 TWEELSLS

>member
-51 DEIDYDS
+51 DEIDFDS

-63 PQSVILGYFAQSSHI
+63 PQSVVLGYFAQSSHV
-78 NSNDTIYNEMLKVFQ
+78 NSNDTIYNEMLSVFAE
-93 KTIMLKGQLEALS
+93 TIKLKGQLEELS
-106 LKMAEEDPT
+106 LKMAEEDPS
-115 SENYLK
+115 SEQYLR
-121 IIDQYQQ
+121 IIEQYQN
-128 LNHQFELMSGYT
+128 LNHRFELMSGYT

-179 LLQKPDLLILDEPT
+179 LLQKPDVLILDEPT

-208 KKYPGAVVI
+208 KKYSGAVVI
-217 VSHDRYFLDQI
+217 VSHDRYFIDQI

-247 SDYMDQKAISY
+247 SDYMDQKAVSY
-258 AALMKQYEKQQKE
+258 ASLMKQYEKQQKE

-290 RAQSRRKLLDKME
+290 RAQSRRKLLDKKE
-303 RIEMPKLNDK
+303 RIEIPKINDK

-328 VLKVENVAVGY
+328 VLKVEDLTVGY
-339 DDNKPISDHLD
+339 PDQIISDHLD
-350 FHINRLERVAL
+350 FQINRLDRVAL

-374 TIAGDLPP
+374 TVAGDLPK
-382 LEGDIFYGKSLD
+382 LGGEVYYGKSLD

-403 NLTSNNTVLNEVWNV
+403 NLTSNNTVLNEVWNY
-418 FPNRLEKDIR
+418 FPTRLEKDIR

-435 FTGDDVFKTVHQ
+435 FTGDDVFKTVNH

-454 RLTLCKLMLQRN
+454 RLTLCKLMLQKN

-489 LEDYEGTLF
+489 LEDYEGTVF

-530 DYIEKKRLINEQMAS
+530 DYMEKK
-545 QQNEMAN
+545 QQLAELEAAKLAEESNTTT
-552 SSTNSITDYQKQKEQ
+552 TNNVTDYQKQKEQ

-577 LEDIENKIN
+577 LEDIESKIA
-586 AYEEELA
+586 AYEEELE

-601 EEVYLDSQKSA
+601 EEVYLDTQKSA
-612 LVQSRIEEL
+612 QVQARIEEL
-621 EELLLEAMD
+621 EELIMESME
-630 TWESLAQID
+630 TWEELSLS

>member
-10 TKLYSGTPILENVQ
+10 TKLYSGTSILENVQ

-51 DEIDYDS
+51 DEIDFDS

-63 PQSVILGYFAQSSHI
+63 PQSVILGYFAQSSHV
-78 NSNDTIYNEMLKVFQ
+78 NSNDTIYNEMLSVFAE
-93 KTIMLKGQLEALS
+93 TIKLKGQLEELS
-106 LKMAEEDPT
+106 LKMAEEDPS
-115 SENYLK
+115 SEQYLR
-121 IIDQYQQ
+121 IIEQYQN
-128 LNHQFELMSGYT
+128 LNHRFELMSGYT

-179 LLQKPDLLILDEPT
+179 LLQKPDVLILDEPT

-208 KKYPGAVVI
+208 KKYSGAVVI
-217 VSHDRYFLDQI
+217 VSHDRYFIDQI

-247 SDYMDQKAISY
+247 SDYIDQKAVSY
-258 AALMKQYEKQQKE
+258 ASLMKQYEKQQKE

-303 RIEMPKLNDK
+303 RIEIPKINDK

-328 VLKVENVAVGY
+328 VLKVEDLTVGY
-339 DDNKPISDHLD
+339 PDQIISDHLD
-350 FHINRLERVAL
+350 FQINRLDRVAL

-374 TIAGDLPP
+374 TVAGDLPK
-382 LEGDIFYGKSLD
+382 LGGEVYYGKSLD

-403 NLTSNNTVLNEVWNV
+403 NLTSNNTVLNEVWNY
-418 FPNRLEKDIR
+418 FPTRLEKDIR

-435 FTGDDVFKTVHQ
+435 FTGDDVFKTVNQ

-454 RLTLCKLMLQRN
+454 RLTLCKLMLQKN

-489 LEDYEGTLF
+489 LEDYEGTVF

-530 DYIEKKRLINEQMAS
+530 DYMEKK
-545 QQNEMAN
+545 QQLAELEAAKLAEESNTTT
-552 SSTNSITDYQKQKEQ
+552 TNNVTDYQKQKEQ

-577 LEDIENKIN
+577 LEDIESKIA
-586 AYEEELA
+586 AYEEELE

-601 EEVYLDSQKSA
+601 EEVYLDTQKSA
-612 LVQSRIEEL
+612 QVQARIEEL
-621 EELLLEAMD
+621 EELIMESME
-630 TWESLAQID
+630 TWEELSLS

>member
-51 DEIDYDS
+51 DEIDFDS

-63 PQSVILGYFAQSSHI
+63 PQSVILGYFAQSSHV
-78 NSNDTIYNEMLKVFQ
+78 NSNDTIYNEMLSVFAE
-93 KTIMLKGQLEALS
+93 TIKLKGQLEELS
-106 LKMAEEDPT
+106 LKMAEEDPS
-115 SENYLK
+115 SEQYLR
-121 IIDQYQQ
+121 IIEQYQN
-128 LNHQFELMSGYT
+128 LNHRFELMSGYT

-179 LLQKPDLLILDEPT
+179 LLQKPDVLILDEPT
-193 NHLDIDTIEWLEGYL
+193 NHLDLDTIEWLEGYL
-208 KKYPGAVVI
+208 KKYSGAVVI
-217 VSHDRYFLDQI
+217 VSHDRYFIDQI

-247 SDYMDQKAISY
+247 SDYIDQKAVSY
-258 AALMKQYEKQQKE
+258 ASLMKQYEKQQKE

-303 RIEMPKLNDK
+303 RIEIPKINDK

-328 VLKVENVAVGY
+328 VLKVEDLTVGY
-339 DDNKPISDHLD
+339 PDQIISDHLD
-350 FHINRLERVAL
+350 FQINRLDRVAL

-374 TIAGDLPP
+374 TVAGDLPK
-382 LEGDIFYGKSLD
+382 LGGEVYYGKSLD

-403 NLTSNNTVLNEVWNV
+403 NLTSNNTVLNEVWNY
-418 FPNRLEKDIR
+418 FPTRLEKDIR

-435 FTGDDVFKTVHQ
+435 FTGDDVFKTVNQ

-454 RLTLCKLMLQRN
+454 RLTLCKLMLQKN

-489 LEDYEGTLF
+489 LEDYEGTVF

-530 DYIEKKRLINEQMAS
+530 DYMEKK
-545 QQNEMAN
+545 QQLAELEAAKLAEESNTTT
-552 SSTNSITDYQKQKEQ
+552 TNNVTDYQKQKEQ

-577 LEDIENKIN
+577 LEDIESKIA
-586 AYEEELA
+586 AYEEELE

-601 EEVYLDSQKSA
+601 EEVYLDTQKSA
-612 LVQSRIEEL
+612 QVQARIEEL
-621 EELLLEAMD
+621 EELIMESME
-630 TWESLAQID
+630 TWEELSLS

>member
-24 FEVKKGERIAVVGR
+24 FEVKKVERIAVVGP

>member
-1 MILLQTSKL
+1 
-10 TKLYSGTPILENVQ
+10 
-24 FEVKKGERIAVVGR
+24 
-38 NGAGKSTLLKMIA
+38 MIA
-51 DEIDYDS
+51 DEIDFDS

-63 PQSVILGYFAQSSHI
+63 PQSVILGYFAQSSHV
-78 NSNDTIYNEMLKVFQ
+78 NSDDTIYNEMLKVFS
-93 KTIMLKGQLEALS
+93 KTLQLKKQLEELS
-106 LKMAEEDPT
+106 LKMAEIDPT
-115 SENYLK
+115 TEAYLK
-121 IIDQYQQ
+121 IIEQYQNM
-128 LNHQFELMSGYT
+128 NHQFELMSGYT
-140 YESEINNIL
+140 YEAEINNIL

-179 LLQKPDLLILDEPT
+179 LLQKPDILILDEPT

-208 KKYPGAVVI
+208 KKYSGAVVI
-217 VSHDRYFLDQI
+217 VSHDRFFIDQI
-228 ATTVY
+228 ATTIY

-247 SDYMDQKAISY
+247 SDYIDQKAVAYSS
-258 AALMKQYEKQQKE
+258 LMKQYEKQQKE

-290 RAQSRRKLLDKME
+290 QAQSRRKKLEKME
-303 RIEMPKLNDK
+303 RIEIPKINDK

-328 VLKVENVAVGY
+328 VLKVENLSVGY
-339 DDNKPISDHLD
+339 DNQVITDDLN
-350 FHINRLERVAL
+350 FQINRLDRVAL

-374 TIAGDLPP
+374 TVAQTLPP
-382 LEGDIFYGKSLD
+382 LKGDIYYGKSLD

-403 NLTSNNTVLNEVWNV
+403 NLNSSNTVLNEVWNC
-418 FPNRLEKDIR
+418 FPGRLEKDIR

-435 FTGDDVFKTVHQ
+435 FTGDDVFKTVNQ

-454 RLTLCKLMLQRN
+454 RLTLCKLMLEKN

-489 LEDYEGTLF
+489 LEDYEGTVF

-506 IDKIATRILE
+506 IDKIATRVLE
-516 VTPHGVVSYLGNYS
+516 VTPHGVTSYIGNYS
-530 DYIEKKRLINEQMAS
+530 DYTEKK
-545 QQNEMAN
+545 QQLAEKEAALQAEN
-552 SSTNSITDYQKQKEQ
+552 SKKNDEPTITDYQKQKEQ

-577 LEDIENKIN
+577 LEDIETKISE
-586 AYEEELA
+586 YEEELA
-593 YKKAELFQ
+593 YNQAELFK
-601 EEVYLDSQKSA
+601 EEVYLDTQKSA
-612 LVQSRIEEL
+612 EVQSRIEEL
-621 EELLLEAMD
+621 EQLLADAME
-630 TWESLAQID
+630 TWESLA

>member
-51 DEIDYDS
+51 DEIDFDS

-63 PQSVILGYFAQSSHI
+63 PQSVILGYFAQSSHV
-78 NSNDTIYNEMLKVFQ
+78 NSDDTIYNEMLKVFS
-93 KTIMLKGQLEALS
+93 KTLQLKKQLEELS
-106 LKMAEEDPT
+106 LKMAEIDPT
-115 SENYLK
+115 TEAYLK
-121 IIDQYQQ
+121 IIEQYQNM
-128 LNHQFELMSGYT
+128 NHQFELMSGYT
-140 YESEINNIL
+140 YEAEINNIL

-179 LLQKPDLLILDEPT
+179 LLQKPDILILDEPT

-208 KKYPGAVVI
+208 KKYSGAVVI
-217 VSHDRYFLDQI
+217 VSHDRFFIDQI
-228 ATTVY
+228 ATTIY

-247 SDYMDQKAISY
+247 SDYIDQKAVAYSS
-258 AALMKQYEKQQKE
+258 LMKQYEKQQKE

-290 RAQSRRKLLDKME
+290 QAQSRRKKLEKME
-303 RIEMPKLNDK
+303 RIEIPKINDK

-328 VLKVENVAVGY
+328 VLKVENLSVGY
-339 DDNKPISDHLD
+339 ENQVITDDLN
-350 FHINRLERVAL
+350 FQINRLDRVAL

-374 TIAGDLPP
+374 TVAQTLPP
-382 LEGDIFYGKSLD
+382 LKGDIYYGKSLD

-403 NLTSNNTVLNEVWNV
+403 NLNSSNTVLNEVWNC
-418 FPNRLEKDIR
+418 FPGRLEKDIR

-435 FTGDDVFKTVHQ
+435 FTGDDVFKTVNQ

-454 RLTLCKLMLQRN
+454 RLTLCKLMLEKN

-489 LEDYEGTLF
+489 LEDYEGTVF

-506 IDKIATRILE
+506 IDKIATRVLE
-516 VTPHGVVSYLGNYS
+516 VTPHGVTSYIGNYS
-530 DYIEKKRLINEQMAS
+530 DYTEKK
-545 QQNEMAN
+545 QQLAEKEAALQAEN
-552 SSTNSITDYQKQKEQ
+552 SKKNDEPTITDYQKQKEQ

-577 LEDIENKIN
+577 LEDIETKISE
-586 AYEEELA
+586 YEEELA
-593 YKKAELFQ
+593 YNQAELFK
-601 EEVYLDSQKSA
+601 EEVYLDTQKSA
-612 LVQSRIEEL
+612 EVQSRIEEL
-621 EELLLEAMD
+621 EQLLADAME
-630 TWESLAQID
+630 TWESLA

>member
-1 MILLQTSKL
+1 MQMREC
-10 TKLYSGTPILENVQ
+10 YGNEQV
-24 FEVKKGERIAVVGR
+24 
-38 NGAGKSTLLKMIA
+38 STLLKMIA
-51 DEIDYDS
+51 DEIDFDS

-63 PQSVILGYFAQSSHI
+63 PQSVILGYFAQSSHV
-78 NSNDTIYNEMLKVFQ
+78 NSNDTIYNEMLSVFAE
-93 KTIMLKGQLEALS
+93 TIKLKGQLEELS
-106 LKMAEEDPT
+106 LKMAEEDPS
-115 SENYLK
+115 SEQYLR
-121 IIDQYQQ
+121 IIEQYQN
-128 LNHQFELMSGYT
+128 LNHRFELMSGYT

-179 LLQKPDLLILDEPT
+179 LLQKPDVLILDEPT

-208 KKYPGAVVI
+208 KKYSGAVVI
-217 VSHDRYFLDQI
+217 VSHDRYFIDQI

-247 SDYMDQKAISY
+247 SDYMDQKAVSY
-258 AALMKQYEKQQKE
+258 ASLMKQYEKQQKE

-303 RIEMPKLNDK
+303 RIEIPKINDK

-328 VLKVENVAVGY
+328 VLKVEDLTVGY
-339 DDNKPISDHLD
+339 PDQIISDHLD
-350 FHINRLERVAL
+350 FQINRLDRVAL

-374 TIAGDLPP
+374 TVAGDLPK
-382 LEGDIFYGKSLD
+382 LGGEVYYGKSLD

-403 NLTSNNTVLNEVWNV
+403 NLTSNNTVLNEVWNY
-418 FPNRLEKDIR
+418 FPTRLEKDIR

-435 FTGDDVFKTVHQ
+435 FTGDDVFKTVNQ

-454 RLTLCKLMLQRN
+454 RLTLCKLMLQKN

-489 LEDYEGTLF
+489 LEDYEGTVF

-530 DYIEKKRLINEQMAS
+530 DYMEKK
-545 QQNEMAN
+545 QQLAELEAAKLAEESNATT
-552 SSTNSITDYQKQKEQ
+552 TNNVTDYQKQKEQ

-577 LEDIENKIN
+577 LEDIESKIA
-586 AYEEELA
+586 AYEEELE

-601 EEVYLDSQKSA
+601 EEVYLDTQKSA
-612 LVQSRIEEL
+612 QVQARIEEL
-621 EELLLEAMD
+621 EELIMESME
-630 TWESLAQID
+630 TWEELSLS

>member
-51 DEIDYDS
+51 DEIDFDS

-63 PQSVILGYFAQSSHI
+63 PQSVILGYFAQSSHV
-78 NSNDTIYNEMLKVFQ
+78 NSDDTIYNEMLKVFS
-93 KTIMLKGQLEALS
+93 KTLQLKKQLEELS
-106 LKMAEEDPT
+106 LKMAEIDPT
-115 SENYLK
+115 TEAYLK
-121 IIDQYQQ
+121 IIEQYQNM
-128 LNHQFELMSGYT
+128 NHQFELMSGYT
-140 YESEINNIL
+140 YEAEINNIL

-179 LLQKPDLLILDEPT
+179 LLQKPDILILDEPT

-208 KKYPGAVVI
+208 KKYSGAVVI
-217 VSHDRYFLDQI
+217 VSHDRFFIDQI
-228 ATTVY
+228 ATTIY

-247 SDYMDQKAISY
+247 SDYIDQKAVAYSS
-258 AALMKQYEKQQKE
+258 LMKQYEKQQKE

-290 RAQSRRKLLDKME
+290 QAQSRRKKLEKME
-303 RIEMPKLNDK
+303 RIEIPKINDK

-328 VLKVENVAVGY
+328 VLKVENLSVGY
-339 DDNKPISDHLD
+339 DNQVITDDLN
-350 FHINRLERVAL
+350 FQINRLDRVAL

-374 TIAGDLPP
+374 TVAQTLPP
-382 LEGDIFYGKSLD
+382 LKGDIYYGKSLD

-403 NLTSNNTVLNEVWNV
+403 NLNSSNTVLNEVWNC
-418 FPNRLEKDIR
+418 FPGRLEKDIR

-435 FTGDDVFKTVHQ
+435 FTGDDVFKTVNQ

-454 RLTLCKLMLQRN
+454 RLTLCKLMLEKN

-489 LEDYEGTLF
+489 LEDYEGTVF

-506 IDKIATRILE
+506 IDKIATRVLE
-516 VTPHGVVSYLGNYS
+516 VTPHGVTSYIGNYS
-530 DYIEKKRLINEQMAS
+530 DYTEKK
-545 QQNEMAN
+545 QQLAEKEAALQAEN
-552 SSTNSITDYQKQKEQ
+552 SKKNDEPTITDYQKQKEQ

-577 LEDIENKIN
+577 LEDIETKISE
-586 AYEEELA
+586 YEEELA
-593 YKKAELFQ
+593 YNQAELFK
-601 EEVYLDSQKSA
+601 EEVYLDTQKSA
-612 LVQSRIEEL
+612 EVQSRIEAL
-621 EELLLEAMD
+621 EQLLADAME
-630 TWESLAQID
+630 TWESLA

>member
-51 DEIDYDS
+51 DEIDFDG

-63 PQSVILGYFAQSSHI
+63 PQSVVLGYFAQSSHV
-78 NSNDTIYNEMLKVFQ
+78 NSDDTIYNEMLKVFEE
-93 KTIMLKGQLEALS
+93 TIKLKGQLEELS
-106 LKMAEEDPT
+106 IKMAEEDPN
-115 SENYLK
+115 SEQYLK
-121 IIDQYQQ
+121 IIEHYQN
-128 LNHQFELMSGYT
+128 LNHRFELMSGYT

-158 FDQKISNLSGGQ
+158 FDQRISNISGGQ

-179 LLQKPDLLILDEPT
+179 LLQKPDVLILDEPT

-208 KKYPGAVVI
+208 KKYSGAVVI
-217 VSHDRYFLDQI
+217 VSHDRYFIDQI

-247 SDYMDQKAISY
+247 SDYMDQKAVSY
-258 AALMKQYEKQQKE
+258 ASLMKQYEKQQKE

-303 RIEMPKLNDK
+303 RIEIPKINDK

-328 VLKVENVAVGY
+328 VLKVEDLTVGY
-339 DDNKPISDHLD
+339 EDQVISNHLD
-350 FHINRLERVAL
+350 FHLNRLDRVAL

-374 TIAGDLPP
+374 TVAGDLPKISG
-382 LEGDIFYGKSLD
+382 EIYYGKSLD

-403 NLTSNNTVLNEVWNV
+403 NLTSNNTVLNEVWNC
-418 FPNRLEKDIR
+418 FPTRLEKDIR

-435 FTGDDVFKTVHQ
+435 FTGDDVFKTVNQ

-454 RLTLCKLMLQRN
+454 RLTLCKLMLEKN

-489 LEDYEGTLF
+489 LEDYEGTVF

-516 VTPHGVVSYLGNYS
+516 VTPEGVVSYLGNYS
-530 DYIEKKRLINEQMAS
+530 DYIEKKQQLAELEAAKLAEQS
-545 QQNEMAN
+545 NVDTSN
-552 SSTNSITDYQKQKEQ
+552 NITDYQKQKEQ

-577 LEDIENKIN
+577 LEETETKI
-586 AYEEELA
+586 AMYEEELE

-612 LVQSRIEEL
+612 QVQARIEEL
-621 EELLLEAMD
+621 EQLIMEAMEI
-630 TWESLAQID
+630 WEELSLS

>member
-51 DEIDYDS
+51 DEIDFDS

-63 PQSVILGYFAQSSHI
+63 PQSVVLGYFAQSSHV
-78 NSNDTIYNEMLKVFQ
+78 NSNDTIYNEMLSVFAE
-93 KTIMLKGQLEALS
+93 TIKLKGQLEELS
-106 LKMAEEDPT
+106 LKMAEEDPS
-115 SENYLK
+115 SEQYLR
-121 IIDQYQQ
+121 IIEQYQN
-128 LNHQFELMSGYT
+128 LNHRFELMSGYT

-179 LLQKPDLLILDEPT
+179 LLQKPDVLILDEPT

-208 KKYPGAVVI
+208 KKYSGAVVI
-217 VSHDRYFLDQI
+217 VSHDRYFIDQI

-247 SDYMDQKAISY
+247 SDYIDQKAVSY
-258 AALMKQYEKQQKE
+258 ASLMKQYEKQQKE

-303 RIEMPKLNDK
+303 RIEIPKINDK

-328 VLKVENVAVGY
+328 VLKVEDLTVGY
-339 DDNKPISDHLD
+339 PDQIISDHLD
-350 FHINRLERVAL
+350 FQINRLDRVAL

-374 TIAGDLPP
+374 TVAGDLPK
-382 LEGDIFYGKSLD
+382 LGGEVYYGKSLD

-403 NLTSNNTVLNEVWNV
+403 NLTSNNTVLNEVWNY
-418 FPNRLEKDIR
+418 FPTRLEKDIR

-435 FTGDDVFKTVHQ
+435 FTGDDVFKTVNQ

-454 RLTLCKLMLQRN
+454 RLTLCKLMLQKN

-489 LEDYEGTLF
+489 LEDYEGTVF

-530 DYIEKKRLINEQMAS
+530 DYMEKK
-545 QQNEMAN
+545 QQLAELEAAKLAEESNAT
-552 SSTNSITDYQKQKEQ
+552 TNNNVTDYQKQKEQ

-577 LEDIENKIN
+577 LEDIESKIA
-586 AYEEELA
+586 AYEEELE

-601 EEVYLDSQKSA
+601 EEVYLDTQKSA
-612 LVQSRIEEL
+612 QVQARIEEL
-621 EELLLEAMD
+621 EELIMESME
-630 TWESLAQID
+630 TWEELSLS